1 MLKQS
6 AKSGFVSL
14 PPRSMNLPFFFLLKQ
29 LELLTLGGTHFLS
42 FLAESKEVHGCIPCR
57 EGNQNGCHE
66 AWGHKIN

>member
-1 MLKQS
+1 
-6 AKSGFVSL
+6 
-14 PPRSMNLPFFFLLKQ
+14 MNLPFFFLLKQ